1 MLKPQLACMA
11 AGWAVVLSCFR
22 GEGHLKV
29 ARWSP
34 QQAPASM
41 HGSRLG
47 GGVVTFRRRR
57 PPQGGEAVPATGT
70 SSTGA
75 RLDGSSRS
83 TDRPGLLKVASSSMH
98 CSF

>member
-47 GGVVTFRRRR
+47 GWRCHVSEEKATSRWRGGPRNRHQLHRCTARRLESLHRPTR
-57 PPQGGEAVPATGT
+57 PPQGGE
-70 SSTGA
+70 
-75 RLDGSSRS
+75 
-83 TDRPGLLKVASSSMH
+83 LLHAL
-98 CSF
+98 